1 MDKYKITITENGSVN
16 IPSKVKMTIPEIA
29 NLFGIFY
36 QTAKREIRAIE
47 RSGITGGDLSSPCK
61 VEGKNIYSE
70 YYGLEMI
77 IALTFRLQ
85 SPNADILRRWII
97 DKVIRRDVVTT
108 LILPLQNATL
118 N

>member
-1 MDKYKITITENGSVN
+1 MDKYKITITKNGSVN
-16 IPSKVKMTIPEIA
+16 IPSKVKMTIPEIG

-36 QTAKREIRAIE
+36 QTAKREVRAIE
-47 RSGITGGDLSSPCK
+47 RSGIAGGDISSPCK

-77 IALTFRLQ
+77 ITLTFRLQ
-85 SPNADILRRWII
+85 SPNADILRKWII
-97 DKVIRRDVVTT
+97 NKVIRGN
-108 LILPLQNATL
+108 ILATIVFPLQNATL

>member
-29 NLFGIFY
+29 NLFGLFY
-36 QTAKREIRAIE
+36 QTAKREIRTIE
-47 RSGITGGDLSSPCK
+47 KSGIAGGDLSSPCK
-61 VEGKNIYSE
+61 VEGQNIYSE

-85 SPNADILRRWII
+85 SPNADILRKWII
-97 DKVIRRDVVTT
+97 NKVIRGNILTT
-108 LILPLQNATL
+108 LVLPLQNATL

>member
-29 NLFGIFY
+29 ILFGLFY
-36 QTAKREIRAIE
+36 QTAKREIRTIE
-47 RSGITGGDLSSPCK
+47 KSGIAGGDLSSPCK

-77 IALTFRLQ
+77 IALAFRLQ
-85 SPNADILRRWII
+85 SPNADILRKWII
-97 DKVIRRDVVTT
+97 NKVIRGNILTT
-108 LILPLQNATL
+108 LVLPLQDATL